1 MKSFAFLF
9 FLGFSL
15 SASAQYLGGSGDG
28 DIKTGISSKLLDGSA
43 GSAAWF
49 YGGSG
54 DGDIKASITNKLLD
68 GTTATPSWFYGGS
81 GDGDVKSTRVSS
93 TYLGEVEWVGSTSTD
108 WNTTS
113 NWRQNALP
121 PDGRVKI
128 NTNAVRDL
136 YLDQNRTINTLDF
149 NGVGRKVF
157 LGNFDLTVN
166 TGFTGANSS
175 NYVKTTGTGKLITT
189 LGSGASF
196 VFPIGNAYYNPLT
209 IANNT
214 GSSDNFDVRLLDEVY
229 SQGTTGNALI
239 SPRVAATWVIN
250 KGSGTSNLG
259 NGVDFTFV
267 FDDAQKRG
275 MLTNGNIRLFRYGGT
290 QWIKQAGTG
299 SISAASNTL
308 TYTYTQYKN
317 VFAPFSLGD
326 DLVALPLLWLEISC
340 QRKSVSRSVVQWKTS
355 EEVGVVSFT
364 VERSSDGV
372 QFTPIGTLPAQ
383 NGIGAAHSYLFTDAD
398 APSAT
403 CFYRIKENNAM
414 GSPSWS
420 RVAVCGAFDPGSAN
434 AIEIYPNPSDHHF
447 QISAIAF
454 DGAFQYRLSD
464 AAGKL
469 VRFGN
474 GSAGRAEVNTQDL
487 SRGVYYLQ
495 VNISGKRTVH
505 QVLISH

>member
-9 FLGFSL
+9 FIGFSL

-28 DIKTGISSKLLDGSA
+28 DIKA
-43 GSAAWF
+43 GA
-49 YGGSG
+49 
-54 DGDIKASITNKLLD
+54 TNKLLD
-68 GTTATPSWFYGGS
+68 GTTASPSWFYGGS
-81 GDGDVKSTRVSS
+81 GDGDVKSSAINKLLDGTTATLTWFYGGSGDGDVKSPRVSS
-93 TYLGEVEWVGSTSTD
+93 TFLGEVEWVGTTSTD

-166 TGFTGANSS
+166 IGFTGANSS
-175 NYVKTTGTGKLITT
+175 NYVNTNGTGKLITT
-189 LGSGASF
+189 LASGVSF
-196 VFPIGNAYYNPLT
+196 VFPIGIAYYNPLT
-209 IANNT
+209 ISNNT

-229 SQGTTGNALI
+229 SQGTTGNALF

-275 MLTNGNIRLFRYGGT
+275 MLTNGNIRLFRFGGS

-299 SISAASNTL
+299 SISAASNIL

-326 DLVALPLLWLEISC
+326 DLVALPLIWLEINC

-355 EEVGVVSFT
+355 QEVGVVSFT
-364 VERSSDGV
+364 IERSLDGS
-372 QFTPIGTLPAQ
+372 QFIPIGTLPAQ
-383 NGIGAAHSYLFTDAD
+383 GRTGLAQSYLFTDSD
-398 APSAT
+398 APSST
-403 CFYRIKENNAM
+403 CFYRVKENNAY

-420 RVAVCGAFDPGSAN
+420 RVAVCAAFDSGSAN
-434 AIEIYPNPSDHHF
+434 TIEIYPNPSDHHF

-469 VRFGN
+469 VRFGT
-474 GSAGRAEVNTQDL
+474 GSAGRAQVNTQEL
-487 SRGVYYLQ
+487 NPGVYYLQ
-495 VNISGKRTVH
+495 VSISGKRTVH
-505 QVLISH
+505 RVLISH